1 MKKTALITGASVGI
15 GYELSK
21 IFAGNNYNLVLVS
34 RTKQK
39 LEAIS
44 KELENKHGIQAKVI
58 PKDLSKSTAPQE
70 LYDEIVADGIEIT
83 VLVNNAGF
91 GLNGKF
97 VDISTDKQME
107 LIQLN
112 ITSLTMLCK
121 LFGTDMVKRR
131 SGRILNVAS
140 TAAFQAGP
148 CMSTYYA
155 SKAYVLLFSEGINNE
170 FAQNGVD
177 VSVLCPGPTNTE
189 FADRAKLNY
198 TKILNV
204 PWIMNA
210 AEVAEIGYAGLMNR
224 KKIIIPGVMNKFLAF
239 NSRLMP
245 RSLSVLILR
254 YLNQ

>member
-1 MKKTALITGASVGI
+1 MGKFALVTGASSGI

-21 IFAGNNYNLVLVS
+21 IFASNGYNLVLVS
-34 RTKQK
+34 RTKEK

-44 KELENKHGIQAKVI
+44 KELENEYGIQAKVI
-58 PKDLSKSTAPQE
+58 SKDLSKFSAPKE
-70 LYDEIVADGIEIT
+70 LYNETVADGIEIA

-97 VDISTDKQME
+97 VDLSADNQME

-121 LFGTDMVKRR
+121 LFGADMVKRR

-148 CMSTYYA
+148 IMSTYYA

-170 FAQNGVD
+170 FARDGVD
-177 VSVLCPGPTNTE
+177 VSVLCPGPTKTG
-189 FADRAKLNY
+189 FGDRAQMND
-198 TKILNV
+198 TKVANV

-224 KKIIIPGVMNKFLAF
+224 KKIIIPGIMNKFLAF

-254 YLNQ
+254 YFNQ